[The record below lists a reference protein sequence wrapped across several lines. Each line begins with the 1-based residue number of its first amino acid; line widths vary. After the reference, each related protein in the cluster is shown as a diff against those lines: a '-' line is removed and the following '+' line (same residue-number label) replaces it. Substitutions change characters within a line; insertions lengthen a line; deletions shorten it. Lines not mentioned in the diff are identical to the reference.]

1 MTDVGPDDPP
11 EPGSIPD
18 DPAERRT
25 LAELLASEAD
35 DDPEAI
41 AHTDMAVVVEL
52 LSDATPETRVAA
64 AEALQHLYGRPSLFA
79 PFVEDLL
86 DAAGPYPDEVEGIPA
101 PVEWMGSEAI
111 RTVIYVA
118 DSLARVAQK
127 RPELFV
133 PHAAEVTDRL
143 RNDRNHPQHLVFVV
157 AYAEAADGGA
167 VPREWLV
174 DELSGLLD
182 RGHGNG
188 YPSWAAAGL
197 RALGASEAVPALRE
211 AYPGDSADDATREAF
226 DDAIAA
232 LDADGDRDDTSTRD
246 A

>member
-1 MTDVGPDDPP
+1 MTDEFPDDPP
-11 EPGSIPD
+11 DPGRIPD
-18 DPAERRT
+18 DAGERRALAER
-25 LAELLASEAD
+25 LASVAD

-41 AHTDMAVVVEL
+41 DHTDMAVVVEL
-52 LSDATPETRVAA
+52 LSDANPETRVAA

-79 PFVEDLL
+79 PFVGDLL

-118 DSLARVAQK
+118 DSLARVAQE
-127 RPELFV
+127 RPELFA

-143 RNDRNHPQHLVFVV
+143 RDDRNHPQHLLFVV

-174 DELSGLLD
+174 GELSGLLD

-188 YPSWAAAGL
+188 YPSWAADGL

-211 AYPGDSADDATREAF
+211 AYPGDSADDATLAAF

-232 LDADGDRDDTSTRD
+232 LSSGAESGTGGGDE
-246 A
+246 